1 MPEAALWLQQAVCW
15 QHYGFE
21 NVCWFAMQVLAM
33 VTSMGPLASVEV
45 VRPMLEEVLDYWLTA
60 LHPHPPAGAS
70 GVAAQRLCLVQHDQQ
85 QSWPR
90 SAVWVA
96 LKTVFGLLKVCS
108 HPTRTQHQLCVYVVD
123 STCMHA
129 CR

>member
-1 MPEAALWLQQAVCW
+1 
-15 QHYGFE
+15 
-21 NVCWFAMQVLAM
+21 M

-60 LHPHPPAGAS
+60 LHQAPPAGAF
-70 GVAAQRLCLVQHDQQ
+70 GVAAQRLSLVQHDQQ

-96 LKTVFGLLKVCS
+96 MKTVFGLLKVCS
-108 HPTRTQHQLCVYVVD
+108 HHTRKQRQLCLCFVD

-129 CR
+129 GDTAVCVWVDTTCLHAHGKNSVGMNQAHAF